1 MATLSDLL
9 ENFIGELME
18 DDGALE
24 IQRNELA
31 EQFRCAPSQINY
43 VLATRFTLQRG
54 YVVESRRGGGGYI
67 RISRIR
73 LQDRGLIPY
82 LLEHIGSSI
91 PEHVAMD
98 VVDRLRAEEYLGDEG
113 AAVLT
118 AALSDKAIQLPREAA
133 DTVRAGILRQVLEKM
148 MIASAKE
155 A

>member
-91 PEHVAMD
+91 PEHVAL
-98 VVDRLRAEEYLGDEG
+98 DRLRAEEYLGAEG

-148 MIASAKE
+148 MIASTKE